1 MGMSERA
8 VQGRPFV
15 GSERP
20 SRSFGGGRVCKEQGC
35 ETKLSMYNSG
45 KYCYQHE
52 PMSVPRTRGKKI
64 A

>member
-1 MGMSERA
+1 MSSERTIS
-8 VQGRPFV
+8 GTPITG

-20 SRSFGGGRVCKEQGC
+20 SRSFGKGRVCADPAC
-35 ETKLSMYNSG
+35 EIRLSMYNSG

-52 PMSVPRTRGKKI
+52 PKVVPRTRGRKV